1 MELLGPNTDVDG
13 LITAFTDAHNGN
25 PGDNSINTLWDES
38 LEEELEINST
48 ESVEMEAA
56 MDSGATANVAHPR
69 HMPGNINIRPNET
82 DFHFKGANDSR
93 IEKYGDC
100 DTILTDEAG
109 TSVGCH
115 WNMAEVGRPLHSI
128 AVVTGPIGHPTG
140 KQDVLFNNK
149 KCVVVPPGI
158 VNAILKFIKPLS
170 TYPRSGNLY
179 IGKFAVSSFP
189 RQGST
194 E

>member
-1 MELLGPNTDVDG
+1 MKQIYTSKEPTTAG
-13 LITAFTDAHNGN
+13 LKH
-25 PGDNSINTLWDES
+25 
-38 LEEELEINST
+38 
-48 ESVEMEAA
+48 
-56 MDSGATANVAHPR
+56 
-69 HMPGNINIRPNET
+69 
-82 DFHFKGANDSR
+82 
-93 IEKYGDC
+93 GDC